1 MTKIKI
7 LVADDDASLRR
18 VIEFKLNQKGYEV
31 VTVED
36 GRQAIAELN
45 RNRYDLLLSDI
56 RMPGIDGFQ
65 LLDQS
70 KQIQPDLQVILI
82 TAHATVAMAVE
93 AVKMGAFDYLTKPF
107 EDDALFNAIDKA
119 LKFRNLEDENRQLR
133 RRLDGQ
139 EFFKNFV
146 GVSKAYKD
154 LLALIDKVAPTDATI
169 LLTGESGTGKEVV
182 ARMIHYKSHRADRP
196 FVAVN
201 CAAIPKELLESELFG
216 HIKGAF
222 TGAVKDKRG
231 KFELADSG
239 TLLLDEVSEL
249 TVELQAKLLRAI
261 QERVIEPVGSEKGL
275 EIDIRLI
282 ASSNVDLKARV
293 REGKFR
299 EDLFYRLNIIPL
311 VVPPLRERIDDLP
324 VLIKEFLRRFAP
336 GKNID
341 LDDKLMG
348 RLENYDW
355 PGNIRELENL
365 TERMVIL
372 RKAEHLTLGDLPTDF
387 GASGGKP
394 PAVRTAEN
402 EELGFHDAEKKLIM
416 EALDRAGWNRSQAA
430 EHLKIPRH
438 ILIYRMKK
446 YGIFYKKENPPRE

>member
-1 MTKIKI
+1 MSIKI

-18 VIEFKLNQKGYEV
+18 VIEFKLKQKGYGI
-31 VTVED
+31 VTVAD
-36 GRQAIAELN
+36 GAAAVMELKQ
-45 RNRYDLLLSDI
+45 NRYDLLLSDI
-56 RMPGIDGFQ
+56 RMPGLDGFE

-107 EDDALFNAIDKA
+107 EDESLFGAIDKA
-119 LKFRNLEDENRQLR
+119 LKFKKLEDENRLLR
-133 RRLDGQ
+133 KRLDGQ
-139 EFFKNFV
+139 ESFRAFV
-146 GVSKAYKD
+146 GISKPFKD
-154 LLALIDKVAPTDATI
+154 LMAMVEKVAPTDATI
-169 LLTGESGTGKEVV
+169 LLTGESGTGKEVI
-182 ARMIHYKSHRADRP
+182 ARIIHGKSHRADQS

-216 HIKGAF
+216 HLKGSF
-222 TGAVKDKRG
+222 TGAVRDKRG
-231 KFELADSG
+231 KFELADNG

-261 QERVIEPVGSEKGL
+261 QERVIEPVGSEKGR

-282 ASSNVDLKARV
+282 ASTNVDLTARV
-293 REGKFR
+293 REGRFR

-311 VVPPLRERIDDLP
+311 NVPPLRERIDDLP
-324 VLIKEFLRRFAP
+324 VLVREFLRRFAP
-336 GKNID
+336 EKNID
-341 LDDKLMG
+341 LDEKLMD

-365 TERMVIL
+365 MERMIIL
-372 RKAEHLTLGDLPTDF
+372 RKADHLTLGDLPPDF
-387 GASGGKP
+387 GKSASPVHPVSPDK
-394 PAVRTAEN
+394 N
-402 EELGFHDAEKKLIM
+402 EELGFHEAEKRLIV
-416 EALDRAGWNRSQAA
+416 EALDRHGWNRSRAA

-446 YGIFYKKENPPRE
+446 YGIFYKNDKSSQE